1 MERILVCGGAGYIGS
16 HMVRRLLDEGFDVT
30 VFDSFET
37 GHREAVPRGVEVFEG
52 TLNDPGGVRRALKAK
67 SFDAVFHFAAR
78 IQVGE
83 SVEHPSL
90 YYGNNVAGTLN
101 LLRAMVER
109 GIGKFVF
116 SSSAAVYGTPLEI
129 PIREDHPLAPI
140 NPYGWTKR
148 MVEQIL
154 ADFWRAYGLASVSL
168 RYFNACGADPQG
180 RIGESHDPETHLIPN
195 ILKSALS
202 KSPGPVTVF
211 GDDYPTPDG
220 TCVRDYVHVCDLAEA
235 HLNALESIRN
245 APGARAYNLGNGLGF
260 SVKEVLA
267 AAERVLGMNIGYR
280 VAPRREG
287 DPAYLVADS
296 TLALREIHWRPRF
309 ASLEEILETALRWHR
324 RPRY

>member
-16 HMVRRLLDEGFDVT
+16 HMVRRLLDEGFDVA

-37 GHREAVPRGVEVFEG
+37 GHREAVPSGVEVFEG
-52 TLNDPGGVRRALKAK
+52 NLRNPPDVKRALGSG

-83 SVEHPSL
+83 SVTDPAL
-90 YYGNNVAGTLN
+90 YYGNNVGGTLN
-101 LLRAMVER
+101 LLEGMVER
-109 GIGKFVF
+109 EIGRFVF
-116 SSSAAVYGTPLEI
+116 SSSAAVYGTPVEI
-129 PIREDHPLAPI
+129 PIREDHPLVPI

-154 ADFWRAYGLASVSL
+154 ADFGRATGLSSVSL
-168 RYFNACGADPQG
+168 RYFNACGADPGG
-180 RIGESHDPETHLIPN
+180 RAGESHDPETHLIPN

-202 KSPGPVTVF
+202 GRKEPVTIF

-235 HLNALESIRN
+235 HLKALESLKVS
-245 APGARAYNLGNGLGF
+245 PGARAYNLGNGRGF

-267 AAERVLGMNIGYR
+267 AAERVLGEKIER
-280 VAPRREG
+280 RIAPRREG
-287 DPAYLVADS
+287 DPAFLVADS
-296 TLALREIHWRPRF
+296 TNALRDLGWRPRF
-309 ASLEEILETALRWHR
+309 ASLEEILRTALGWHR
-324 RPRY
+324 RPLY

>member
-16 HMVRRLLDEGFDVT
+16 HMVKRLLDEGFDVT

-37 GHREAVPRGVEVFEG
+37 GHREALPEGAAVFEG
-52 TLNDPGGVRRALKAK
+52 TLNNPADVNGVLEMKP
-67 SFDAVFHFAAR
+67 FDAVFHFAAR

-83 SVEHPSL
+83 SVRQPSL
-90 YYGNNVAGTLN
+90 YYGNNVAGTMN
-101 LLRAMVER
+101 LLQAMVAR
-109 GIGKFVF
+109 GIGRFVF

-168 RYFNACGADPQG
+168 RYFNACGADPEG
-180 RIGESHDPETHLIPN
+180 SIGESHDPETHLIPN

-202 KSPGPVTVF
+202 NSSEPVLIF

-220 TCVRDYVHVCDLAEA
+220 TCVRDYVHVCDLADA
-235 HLNALESIRN
+235 HLKALDSLR
-245 APGARAYNLGNGLGF
+245 ASPGVRAYNLGNGCGF
-260 SVKEVLA
+260 SVKQVLE
-267 AAERVLGMNIGYR
+267 AAERVLGAKIER
-280 VAPRREG
+280 RIAPRREG
-287 DPAYLVADS
+287 DPAFLVADS
-296 TLALREIHWRPRF
+296 TLALKELGWRPRF
-309 ASLEEILETALRWHR
+309 TSLEEILQTALRWHR

>member
-16 HMVRRLLDEGFDVT
+16 HMVRRLLDEGFKVT

-37 GHREAVPRGVEVFEG
+37 GHREAVPEGTAVFEG
-52 TLNDPGGVRRALKAK
+52 NLNDPGDVRRALEAGP
-67 SFDAVFHFAAR
+67 FEAVFHFAAR

-83 SVEHPSL
+83 SVKNPAL
-90 YYGNNVAGTLN
+90 YYANNVAGTLN
-101 LLRAMVER
+101 LLQGMVER
-109 GIGKFVF
+109 GVGKFVF

-168 RYFNACGADPQG
+168 RYFNACGADPKG
-180 RIGESHDPETHLIPN
+180 LIGESHDPETHLIPN

-202 KSPGPVTVF
+202 GAAEPVTVF

-235 HLNALESIRN
+235 HLNALESLGTV
-245 APGARAYNLGNGLGF
+245 PGVRAYNLGNGRGF
-260 SVKEVLA
+260 SVMEVLA
-267 AAERVLGMNIGYR
+267 AAERVLGTKIKR
-280 VAPRREG
+280 RIAPRREG

-296 TLALREIHWRPRF
+296 ALAMRELGWRPRF
-309 ASLEEILETALRWHR
+309 GSLEEILQTALRWHR

>member
-37 GHREAVPRGVEVFEG
+37 GHPEAVPGEAEVFEG
-52 TLNDPGGVRRALKAK
+52 NLRNPSDVKRVLESRD
-67 SFDAVFHFAAR
+67 FDAVFHFAAR

-83 SVEHPSL
+83 SVTSPGL
-90 YYGNNVAGTLN
+90 YYENNVGGTLN
-101 LLRAMVER
+101 LLSGMVER
-109 GIGKFVF
+109 KIGRFVF
-116 SSSAAVYGTPLEI
+116 SSSAAVYGTPVEI
-129 PIREDHPLAPI
+129 PIREEHPLAPI

-148 MVEQIL
+148 VVEQVL
-154 ADFWRAYGLASVSL
+154 SDYWRAYGLASVSL
-168 RYFNACGADPQG
+168 RYFNACGADPEG

-202 KSPGPVTVF
+202 GSKTAVTIF
-211 GDDYPTPDG
+211 GGDYPTPDG
-220 TCVRDYVHVCDLAEA
+220 TCVRDYVHVCDLADA
-235 HLNALESIRN
+235 HLKALESMR
-245 APGARAYNLGNGLGF
+245 AFPGARAYNLGNGRGF

-267 AAERVLGMNIGYR
+267 AAERVLETKIEHR
-280 VAPRREG
+280 IAPRREG

-296 TLALREIHWRPRF
+296 SLASRELGWRPRF
-309 ASLEEILETALRWHR
+309 TSLDEIIRTALEWHR